1 MVFLQNISIKKQ
13 SEFLDKVID
22 SFVHPF
28 YVVDVSDYRIKL
40 ANSAAQTGD
49 LSKESTCYALVHQMG
64 RPCGSSENICPID
77 IIKRT
82 KQSVILE
89 HTHYDKDG
97 NRRYLEINAYPM
109 FDGKGNVSD
118 IVEYIIDISDR
129 RKAEKALL
137 EGEKKYHMLFESS
150 NDAVC
155 ITTRKGD
162 IDDCNQAF
170 FALFGYTKDDLDKL
184 KIQEI
189 YHNPKDRSAFQRMVE
204 QKEFVKDYEVKFQKK
219 NGQAIDCLVT
229 AAVRKAA
236 DGNIFGYQGIILR
249 DITEQKR
256 VTEALSRSNKELLKQ
271 YKQRKIL
278 SKRLIDLLE
287 KDRPK
292 MAVELHDHIGQV
304 LTSLKMNLE
313 IIHDNLGPA
322 DTALEAEIKTAEEK
336 AIQLLKDVKNIS
348 HGLKPVLLDTLGL
361 APALREL
368 FTDVE
373 RDTDITID
381 FFSSDFPQRLHPEKE
396 LAIYRV
402 TQEALSN
409 IIKHSRAKKVFV
421 NLFERKEVVSL
432 SIEDDGLGFERDKI
446 KSTLESK
453 KALGLIIMEERIT
466 QVGGEFSIESQIGQ
480 GTLLSV
486 EIPI

>member
-13 SEFLDKVID
+13 SEFLNQVID

-28 YVVDVSDYRIKL
+28 YVVDASDYRIKL

-97 NRRYLEINAYPM
+97 NHRYLEINAYPM

-189 YHNPKDRSAFQRMVE
+189 YHNPKDRPAFQRMVE
-204 QKEFVKDYEVKFQKK
+204 QKEFVKD
-219 NGQAIDCLVT
+219 
-229 AAVRKAA
+229 
-236 DGNIFGYQGIILR
+236 
-249 DITEQKR
+249 
-256 VTEALSRSNKELLKQ
+256 
-271 YKQRKIL
+271 
-278 SKRLIDLLE
+278 
-287 KDRPK
+287 
-292 MAVELHDHIGQV
+292 
-304 LTSLKMNLE
+304 
-313 IIHDNLGPA
+313 
-322 DTALEAEIKTAEEK
+322 
-336 AIQLLKDVKNIS
+336 
-348 HGLKPVLLDTLGL
+348 
-361 APALREL
+361 
-368 FTDVE
+368 
-373 RDTDITID
+373 
-381 FFSSDFPQRLHPEKE
+381 
-396 LAIYRV
+396 
-402 TQEALSN
+402 
-409 IIKHSRAKKVFV
+409 
-421 NLFERKEVVSL
+421 
-432 SIEDDGLGFERDKI
+432 
-446 KSTLESK
+446 
-453 KALGLIIMEERIT
+453 
-466 QVGGEFSIESQIGQ
+466 
-480 GTLLSV
+480 
-486 EIPI
+486 